1 MREQDK
7 LDSQRLDKWLSIA
20 RLFKT
25 RKLATQAC
33 ENRHVKVN
41 EVTSKASKTI
51 KVGDEIT
58 IRLRGKYR
66 SFQILGIIKRNV
78 SAQYARELY
87 EETTSLDEDPEQ
99 QELIRLTLKSQKQHK
114 PQYKGRPTKKERRK
128 LTQWADSIS

>member
-1 MREQDK
+1 MREQDQ
-7 LDSQRLDKWLSIA
+7 LDSQRLEKWLSIA

-41 EVTSKASKTI
+41 DVTSKASKAI
-51 KVGDEIT
+51 KASDEVT

-78 SAQYARELY
+78 SAQLARELY
-87 EETTSLDEDPEQ
+87 KETTSLDVDPEQ
-99 QELIRLTLKSQKQHK
+99 QELIRLTLKSQKQQK

-128 LTQWADSIS
+128 LTQWNDSIS

>member
-1 MREQDK
+1 MREQDQ
-7 LDSQRLDKWLSIA
+7 LDSQRLEKWLSIA

-41 EVTSKASKTI
+41 DVTSKASKAI
-51 KVGDEIT
+51 KASDEVT

-78 SAQYARELY
+78 SAQLARELY
-87 EETTSLDEDPEQ
+87 KETTSLDVDPEQ
-99 QELIRLTLKSQKQHK
+99 QELIRLTLKSQKQQK

-128 LTQWADSIS
+128 LTQ

>member
-1 MREQDK
+1 MREQDQ
-7 LDSQRLDKWLSIA
+7 LDSQRLEKWLSIA

-41 EVTSKASKTI
+41 DVTSKASRAI
-51 KVGDEIT
+51 KASDEVT

-78 SAQYARELY
+78 SAQLARELY
-87 EETTSLDEDPEQ
+87 KETTSLDVDPEQ
-99 QELIRLTLKSQKQHK
+99 QELIRLTLKSQKQQK

-128 LTQWADSIS
+128 LTQ

>member
-1 MREQDK
+1 MREQDQ
-7 LDSQRLDKWLSIA
+7 LGSQRLEKWLSIA

-41 EVTSKASKTI
+41 DVTSKASKAI
-51 KVGDEIT
+51 KASDEVT

-78 SAQYARELY
+78 SAQLARELY
-87 EETTSLDEDPEQ
+87 KETTSLDVDPEQ
-99 QELIRLTLKSQKQHK
+99 QELIRLTLKSQKQQK

-128 LTQWADSIS
+128 LTQWNDSIS

>member
-1 MREQDK
+1 MREQDQ
-7 LDSQRLDKWLSIA
+7 LDSQRLEKWLSIA

-41 EVTSKASKTI
+41 DVTSKASKAI
-51 KVGDEIT
+51 KASDEVT

-78 SAQYARELY
+78 SAQLARKLY
-87 EETTSLDEDPEQ
+87 KETTSLDVDPEQ
-99 QELIRLTLKSQKQHK
+99 QELTRLTLKSQKQQK

-128 LTQWADSIS
+128 LTQ

>member
-1 MREQDK
+1 MREQDQ
-7 LDSQRLDKWLSIA
+7 LDSQRLEKWLSIA

-41 EVTSKASKTI
+41 DVTSKASKAI
-51 KVGDEIT
+51 KASDEVT

-78 SAQYARELY
+78 SAQLARKLY
-87 EETTSLDEDPEQ
+87 KETTSLDVDPEQ
-99 QELIRLTLKSQKQHK
+99 QELIRLTLKSQKQQK

-128 LTQWADSIS
+128 LTQ